1 MTRIFS
7 DRGFDRQFSRLPRK
21 FQLKF
26 YERAALFA
34 ADPRAPLLHNH
45 PLEGKYE
52 GMRSI
57 NITGDLRAV
66 YRESENNSAFFVEIG
81 THHQLFR
88 S

>member
-7 DRGFDRQFSRLPRK
+7 DKGFDRQFSRLPRK
-21 FQLKF
+21 IKLKF
-26 YERAALFA
+26 YERAALFV
-34 ADPRAPLLHNH
+34 ADPHAPLLHNH

-57 NITGDLRAV
+57 NVTGNLRAI
-66 YRESENNSAFFVEIG
+66 YRESENDSIFFVDIG
-81 THHQLFR
+81 THHQLFG